1 MTAKLPNNSELAL
14 LSLLAEGPQHGYQL
28 EQVIEGRGLREWTE
42 IGFSSIYYL
51 LNKMQKAGWVTSE
64 VVPEAGKPS
73 RRVYCL
79 TEEGMVLTTQ
89 AVHQRLESPRYLS
102 GDFMLGLAN
111 QLLIAPEERLGAMQ
125 TYRATLAERYAVVN
139 EKWQRA
145 RTPVTPMRGVVDDLF
160 DHSLKMIAA
169 EMAWLDEWIERN
181 VSDEKIDDIERK
193 EDHGGKG

>member
-1 MTAKLPNNSELAL
+1 VSEKLPNNSELAL
-14 LSLLAEGPQHGYQL
+14 LTLLVEGPQHGYQL

-79 TEEGMVLTTQ
+79 TAEGMALTTR

-111 QLLIAPEERLGAMQ
+111 QLLIPPEERLAAMR
-125 TYRATLAERYAVVN
+125 TYRATLAERYADVN

-145 RTPVTPMRGVVDDLF
+145 STPVTPVTVVVDDLF

-169 EMAWLDEWIERN
+169 EMDWLDEWIERN
-181 VSDEKIDDIERK
+181 GSGEKMDDIERK
-193 EDHGGKG
+193 DDHGGKS

>member
-1 MTAKLPNNSELAL
+1 MTEKLPNNSELAL
-14 LSLLAEGPQHGYQL
+14 LTLLVESPQHGYQL
-28 EQVIEGRGLREWTE
+28 EQMIEGRGLREWTE

-73 RRVYCL
+73 RRVYRL
-79 TEEGMVLTTQ
+79 TEEGMALTTQ
-89 AVHQRLESPRYLS
+89 AVQQRLAAPRYLS

-111 QLLIAPEERLGAMQ
+111 QLLIPPAERLAAMQ
-125 TYRATLAERYAVVN
+125 AYRATLAERYAVVN

-145 RTPVTPMRGVVDDLF
+145 RTPVTPATGVVDDLF

-181 VSDEKIDDIERK
+181 GSI
-193 EDHGGKG
+193 GQNG

>member
-1 MTAKLPNNSELAL
+1 MMSKKLPNNSELAL
-14 LSLLAEGPQHGYQL
+14 LSLLVEGPQHGYQL

-64 VVPEAGKPS
+64 LVPEAGKPS

-79 TEEGMVLTTQ
+79 TEEGMALTVQ

-111 QLLIAPEERLGAMQ
+111 QLLIPQEERLAAMR
-125 TYRATLAERYAVVN
+125 TYGETLVERHAAVN

-145 RTPVTPMRGVVDDLF
+145 RVPGTPMTVVVDDLF
-160 DHSLKMIAA
+160 DHSLKMIEA
-169 EMAWLDEWIERN
+169 EIDWLDAWIEQN
-181 VSDEKIDDIERK
+181 EGGEK
-193 EDHGGKG
+193 KGR

>member
-1 MTAKLPNNSELAL
+1 MEIPNNSELAL
-14 LSLLAEGPQHGYQL
+14 LTLLVEGPQHGYQL

-79 TEEGMVLTTQ
+79 TEEGMAVTTQ
-89 AVHQRLESPRYLS
+89 AVHQRLAAPRYLS

-111 QLLIAPEERLGAMQ
+111 QILITPEERLAALR
-125 TYRATLAERYAVVN
+125 TYRDTLAERYVDVEA
-139 EKWQRA
+139 KWQRA
-145 RTPVTPMRGVVDDLF
+145 RTPVTPATGVVNDLF

-169 EMAWLDEWIERN
+169 EMVWLDEWIERN
-181 VSDEKIDDIERK
+181 RFGETMGEGERK
-193 EDHGGKG
+193 DDHGGQG